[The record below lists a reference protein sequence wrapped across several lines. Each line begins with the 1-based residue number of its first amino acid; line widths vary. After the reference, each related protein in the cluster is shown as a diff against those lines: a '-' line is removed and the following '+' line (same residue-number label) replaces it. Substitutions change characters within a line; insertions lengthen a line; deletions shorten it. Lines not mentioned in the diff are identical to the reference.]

1 MSLILY
7 RGCTLYPQFVFP
19 MSPEVASLLNT
30 SFGEWLGIHY
40 EAFTK
45 TPYMQVLVPTF
56 LVPQKTQLPSPL
68 HHTSPNTTKR
78 ATPTPHIVHLINQP
92 RPEPYSIVVVLFSW
106 VVLHV
111 PIKQNILVNKA

>member
-1 MSLILY
+1 MSL
-7 RGCTLYPQFVFP
+7 GFAKP
-19 MSPEVASLLNT
+19 LNT

-56 LVPQKTQLPSPL
+56 SVPQKTQLPSPL

-78 ATPTPHIVHLINQP
+78 ATPTPHIVRLINQP
-92 RPEPYSIVVVLFSW
+92 RLEPYIIVVVLFS
-106 VVLHV
+106 
-111 PIKQNILVNKA
+111 